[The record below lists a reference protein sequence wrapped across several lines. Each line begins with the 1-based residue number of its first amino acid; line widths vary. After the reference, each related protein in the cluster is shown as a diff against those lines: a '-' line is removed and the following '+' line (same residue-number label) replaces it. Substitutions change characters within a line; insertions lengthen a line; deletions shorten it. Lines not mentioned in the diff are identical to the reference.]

1 MAGQRAVSSN
11 KIVDKLKQIA
21 ILTEH
26 NKLTTGAIKRPAQFC
41 VVRLMRKKGVAW
53 GMGFVVLTMRGNPIV
68 QEEGCDFEIFWAGEM
83 GVVTSCIM
91 LGHCTAILM
100 SKYQRCGVLCMLY

>member
-1 MAGQRAVSSN
+1 
-11 KIVDKLKQIA
+11 
-21 ILTEH
+21 
-26 NKLTTGAIKRPAQFC
+26 
-41 VVRLMRKKGVAW
+41 MRKKGAAW

-100 SKYQRCGVLCMLY
+100 SKYQWCGVLCMLY

>member
-1 MAGQRAVSSN
+1 
-11 KIVDKLKQIA
+11 
-21 ILTEH
+21 
-26 NKLTTGAIKRPAQFC
+26 
-41 VVRLMRKKGVAW
+41 MRKKGAAW

-100 SKYQRCGVLCMLY
+100 SKYQRCGILCMLY